1 MKLMKSMNILGAVI
15 VLTACFVSG
24 AQAISQDTI
33 DGIENSIV
41 ELQDKQDT
49 AKLMA
54 DSARKLGLS
63 EDSPTIETAK
73 SIWIDTDTEKQR
85 LHEELEVAR
94 RKLKEINTR
103 VYAGT
108 FRLTGYCPCSSC
120 SGPWGYS
127 TSSGARA
134 TEGITV
140 AADPNVLPEGTK
152 LYIEG
157 VGTRVVQ
164 DVGGAVRGNKIDIFV
179 SSHGSCYDS
188 NINCMAKVYILE

>member
-1 MKLMKSMNILGAVI
+1 MK
-15 VLTACFVSG
+15 VLSIAIALATFTVGG
-24 AQAISQDTI
+24 AQAITQDTI

-85 LHEELEVAR
+85 LREELEVAR

-108 FRLTGYCPCSSC
+108 FRLTGYCPCRSC

-179 SSHGSCYDS
+179 SSHGNCYD
-188 NINCMAKVYILE
+188 NNVNCMAKVYILE